1 MSEMPPT
8 VNDENTA
15 MTTPVADRSQPVNRR
30 VSEIGAE
37 NSGIQMSPKQEKL
50 LGRLHELMQS
60 FKALKNRVKTI
71 QASGEH
77 SCVMY
82 TCRSFPFS
90 NRLGSLRL
98 PILCCQVEREASRP
112 TRKCSKSTAQLK
124 RPKFRNSR
132 TTTMCVLDV

>member
-82 TCRSFPFS
+82 TYRSFPF
-90 NRLGSLRL
+90 
-98 PILCCQVEREASRP
+98 
-112 TRKCSKSTAQLK
+112 
-124 RPKFRNSR
+124 
-132 TTTMCVLDV
+132 